1 MKKIFTIS
9 VLSLFIFAS
18 AFAGDDGELNLSKKS
33 KPVKDCFEPKSHNGT
48 QSFIITIDNYSFT

>member
-9 VLSLFIFAS
+9 VISLFIFAS

-33 KPVKDCFEPKSHNGT
+33 KPVKDCLNQLIELHLL
-48 QSFIITIDNYSFT
+48 